1 MKFTNREKK
10 AEKISKKEK
19 NNIRILNRMFL
30 AVVLIIVVLLI
41 ILGILVLRKKTG
53 LSLEM
58 PYEGH
63 MTALSEQEEGLQLA
77 ESFAQDL
84 CVSGDKIPL
93 EGISFPA
100 EEKAGLFDLDAKE
113 VRFAQ
118 NIHQRAYPASITKV
132 MTALLAAKYG
142 NMDEEVTISARAVD
156 LGEDSQLCGLTEGDR
171 VTLDELYRGMVIFSG
186 NDAAVAIAEQVG
198 GSEEQFV
205 EMMNEEARRLGAANT
220 QFVNPHG
227 LQDENHYTTVYDIY
241 LILREAMKYD
251 IFMDVAKEGYCTLH
265 VTHKDGTREALYLSS
280 TDKYMVGQAEPPKGV
295 TVIGGKT
302 GTTDEAGSCLAL
314 ISQNSYG
321 QPFIS
326 IVLNAS
332 GKTALYDH
340 MNQLLGQINV

>member
-58 PYEGH
+58 PYEEH

-113 VRFAQ
+113 VRCPK
-118 NIHQRAYPASITKV
+118 YPSA
-132 MTALLAAKYG
+132 G
-142 NMDEEVTISARAVD
+142 IS
-156 LGEDSQLCGLTEGDR
+156 GQ
-171 VTLDELYRGMVIFSG
+171 Y
-186 NDAAVAIAEQVG
+186 
-198 GSEEQFV
+198 
-205 EMMNEEARRLGAANT
+205 
-220 QFVNPHG
+220 
-227 LQDENHYTTVYDIY
+227 Y
-241 LILREAMKYD
+241 
-251 IFMDVAKEGYCTLH
+251 EGY
-265 VTHKDGTREALYLSS
+265 DS
-280 TDKYMVGQAEPPKGV
+280 P
-295 TVIGGKT
+295 
-302 GTTDEAGSCLAL
+302 SCGE
-314 ISQNSYG
+314 IWEYG
-321 QPFIS
+321 
-326 IVLNAS
+326 
-332 GKTALYDH
+332 
-340 MNQLLGQINV
+340 